1 MRQPRMMHYSGIHLN
16 FVKTNRFYILSLIR
30 REISYI
36 FAQFHANMTST
47 TRKKCDMVEA
57 DFKDG
62 ITNGA
67 KWYPVCGSMQDY
79 NYLSSNCF
87 EITIELGCDKFPAG
101 KTLAQYWK
109 DNIDSFY
116 EFMWLV
122 RIWFKI

>member
-1 MRQPRMMHYSGIHLN
+1 MSLLSQN
-16 FVKTNRFYILSLIR
+16 FKYFYFYLKK

-36 FAQFHANMTST
+36 FAQFHANMTVLPA
-47 TRKKCDMVEA
+47 KKCDMIGNG
-57 DFKDG
+57 FKDG

-67 KWYPVCGSMQDY
+67 EWYPVCGSMQDY

-87 EITIELGCDKFPAG
+87 EVTVELGCQKFPAG
-101 KTLAQYWK
+101 KHLAQYWK

-122 RIWFKI
+122 KFRSLF